1 MAQAIFDGEGNLTNL
16 EELTAEEVA
25 AGYAEKNREV
35 FNFYQD
41 EKAKRKLA
49 EDEKSKVLGDLE
61 AVKSKINPKELE
73 EVQGIKGIVE
83 KLALS
88 DAKRVYGYE
97 NDLSPEET
105 DKVFQL
111 TGNKPS
117 KEILEDPCVKGG
129 LDAIRNKKRLSDNM
143 PGTSTSSSSFA
154 AGKDLDELKPAE
166 KQAEFEKYMAA
177 KNRK

>member
-1 MAQAIFDGEGNLTNL
+1 MAEAIFDGAGNLTNL

-35 FNFYQD
+35 FNSYQD
-41 EKAKRKLA
+41 EKRKTELARTEAEKAKQ
-49 EDEKSKVLGDLE
+49 DLE
-61 AVKSKINPKELE
+61 LVKNKVNPKELE
-73 EVQGIKGIVE
+73 EVQSVKGIVE

-97 NDLSPEET
+97 NSLSPEET

-117 KEILEDPCVKGG
+117 KEILEDPFVKGG
-129 LDAIRNKKRLSDNM
+129 LEAIRNSRKLADNM
-143 PGTSTSSSSFA
+143 PGTSTNSTTFA
-154 AGKDLDELKPAE
+154 AGKNTEEMKPDE
-166 KQAEFEKYMAA
+166 KQAEFEKYMSA
-177 KNRK
+177 KFRK